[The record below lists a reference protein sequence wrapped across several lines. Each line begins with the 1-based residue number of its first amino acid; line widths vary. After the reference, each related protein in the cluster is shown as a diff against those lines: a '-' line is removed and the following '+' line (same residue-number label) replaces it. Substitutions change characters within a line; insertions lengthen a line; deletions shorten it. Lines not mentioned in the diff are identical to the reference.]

1 MSTVIFPHL
10 CCRTKVH
17 ISHFYCRAEVYI
29 SFRISIVAI
38 FFFPPSLLSCPI
50 SIVFFPHFYCHT
62 KTHISHLY
70 CSTKIHISFPI
81 FIVTLFFYPPSL
93 LSSTISIVVFFPTL
107 PEIWVL
113 QIQNF
118 SIFSFVFL
126 VLKAQQSGFTNSL
139 FLMGAVA
146 LYRVCSTSL
155 R

>member
-1 MSTVIFPHL
+1 MSNVIFPHL
-10 CCRTKVH
+10 CCRTKIPISHLYCRAKVH
-17 ISHFYCRAEVYI
+17 ISFPT
-29 SFRISIVAI
+29 SIVAI

-62 KTHISHLY
+62 KILILHLY
-70 CSTKIHISFPI
+70 HSTKIHISFPI
-81 FIVTLFFYPPSL
+81 SIVAKIFDPLSLFSF
-93 LSSTISIVVFFPTL
+93 TISIVVFFPTL
-107 PEIWVL
+107 PEIWVF

-118 SIFSFVFL
+118 SFFSFLFL
-126 VLKAQQSGFTNSL
+126 VLKAQQSGGTNSL